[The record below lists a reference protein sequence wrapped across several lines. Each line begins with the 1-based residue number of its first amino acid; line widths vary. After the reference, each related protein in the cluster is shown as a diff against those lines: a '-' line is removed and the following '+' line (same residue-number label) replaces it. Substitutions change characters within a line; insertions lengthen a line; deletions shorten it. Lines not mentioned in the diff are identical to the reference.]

1 MHRKMP
7 RGPGRRPLAQ
17 AAALSIG
24 LLLVSGCQDSS
35 CEAPAP
41 PSLTSLRLTVEGRR
55 LLDVEGREVL
65 LRGVNAGG
73 RSKLDPFFPFP
84 FAESGRPEQAGAPP
98 FEEAAAAYAARLG
111 SWGINFVRLPFVW
124 EAVEPARGSYDATF
138 LGRYQALAEAFGQQ
152 GVRVLVDAHQDVFAR
167 AYCGDGFPPW
177 ACPEP
182 LPEPP
187 ADCSGWFRGY
197 LGQDPAMAAA
207 FDRFWAGE
215 DGLMDA
221 FEDLWRHVAGAL
233 WAVDAVIGFEIL
245 NEPYPGTADE
255 RTWAAAVLVPFYE
268 RLAAA
273 LREVAPGA
281 LVFFDA
287 TGLSAT
293 TTRTS
298 LPRPAG
304 EGLVFAPHYY
314 AMSAFVE
321 GFPHDP
327 DAIHTDLGRWADK
340 GAEWAL
346 PVLVGEFGIKPLAED
361 ASAYLRLTYD
371 ALDAHRL
378 HSAQWEASTTADDW
392 NDEAMS
398 VVDPS
403 GADTALVDV
412 LARPYPRAVAGTLT
426 AFVFDADTGEATLA
440 YDAEAGGL
448 TEVVV
453 PLRRYPQGV
462 RVSLGGVP
470 GCAADL
476 GAGLVV
482 VRADRAGP
490 AVLELR
496 PR

>member
-1 MHRKMP
+1 MH
-7 RGPGRRPLAQ
+7 PGTPSDARCPKILMTAF
-17 AAALSIG
+17 SIAV
-24 LLLVSGCQDSS
+24 LLVSGCQEAP
-35 CEAPAP
+35 CEAPSP
-41 PSLTSLRLTVEGRR
+41 LTMTTLRLTVEGGR
-55 LLDVEGREVL
+55 LLDAEGREVL
-65 LRGVNAGG
+65 LRGLNAGG

-84 FAESGRPEQAGAPP
+84 FAESDRPEQAGAPP
-98 FEEAAAAYAARLG
+98 FAEAAAAYAARLG
-111 SWGINFVRLPFVW
+111 SWGINLVRLPFTW
-124 EAVEPARGSYDATF
+124 EAVEPVRGSYDATF
-138 LGRYQALAEAFGQQ
+138 LGRYQELATAFGQE
-152 GVRVLVDAHQDVFAR
+152 GIRVVVDAHQDVFAR

-187 ADCSGWFRGY
+187 QDCSGWFMGY
-197 LGQDPAMAAA
+197 LAGDPAMAAA

-215 DGLMDA
+215 DGLVDA
-221 FEDLWRHVAGAL
+221 FEALWRHVAAAL
-233 WAVDAVIGFEIL
+233 WTVDAVIGFEIL

-255 RTWAAAVLVPFYE
+255 RDWAAGVLVPFYE
-268 RLAAA
+268 RLAGAIQ
-273 LREVAPGA
+273 EVAPGA

-293 TTRTS
+293 TTRTA

-304 EGLVFAPHYY
+304 TGLVFAPHYY

-327 DAIHTDLGRWADK
+327 DAILTDLGRWADK
-340 GAEWAL
+340 GVEWDL
-346 PVLVGEFGIKPLAED
+346 PVLVGEFGIKPTAED
-361 ASAYLRLTYD
+361 AARYLRLTYD

-378 HSAQWEASTTADDW
+378 HSAQWEVSTTADDW

-412 LARPYPRAVAGTLT
+412 LVRPYPRAVAGTLT
-426 AFVFDADTGEATLA
+426 RFAFDADTGEATLE
-440 YDAEAGGL
+440 YDAEAGGIS
-448 TEVVV
+448 EIAV
-453 PLRRYPQGV
+453 PLGRYPLGV
-462 RVSLGGVP
+462 RLRLRGVP

-490 AVLELR
+490 AVLTIR